1 MVIIDVDTTACE
13 NYGQCCF
20 EAPDVFFLDDSGALQ
35 FASRAADDRLADLE
49 NAADAC
55 PMQAISLT
63 VS

>member
-1 MVIIDVDTTACE
+1 MISISVDTNTCS

-20 EAPDVFFLDDSGALQ
+20 EAEDIFSLDDKGVLQ
-35 FASRAADDRLADLE
+35 FIPQADDSRLEELE

-63 VS
+63 QS

>member
-1 MVIIDVDTTACE
+1 MITISVDTNMCN

-20 EAPDVFFLDDSGALQ
+20 EAEDIFALDDNGVLQ
-35 FASRAADDRLADLE
+35 FVPQADDSRLDELE

-63 VS
+63 QS

>member
-1 MVIIDVDTTACE
+1 MITIDVDITACE

-20 EAPDVFFLDDSGALQ
+20 EAEDIFSLDDSGSLRFVSQAC
-35 FASRAADDRLADLE
+35 DDRLTDLE

-63 VS
+63 MS

>member
-1 MVIIDVDTTACE
+1 MITIDVDTAVCE

-20 EAPDVFFLDDSGALQ
+20 DAEDIFFLDDSGALQ
-35 FASRAADDRLADLE
+35 FLSQADDDRLADLE